1 MVAAVLESGQS
12 GTRGLIT
19 LKSMLNAAA
28 AGAAVSRKQYTRW
41 RDRFRVELVNAQFDL
56 RRAKKSVVIL
66 IAGDDRIGINEVVHL
81 LHEWMDARY
90 IDTRIAFGPTEEER
104 QRPPFWRFWRDLA
117 SRGRIG
123 LYVGGWAAE
132 PIRQRLAGRLDAAGF
147 AGYLGHA
154 SRFEQTLAADGALI
168 LKFWLHLPRKEL
180 KRRVAGEREDEESGW
195 QIHDSDQA
203 VLDAWRRWTPLVEK
217 LLATTDSPAARWH
230 VVDGSTDRSRNVAV
244 ARTILA
250 GLDKFLS
257 REKEPRAGKMQRKP
271 VRRFPDALGAVDLA
285 ARFKDD
291 ETYEAALNEQQASLA
306 VLSRAARSAR
316 LSTVL
321 VFEGWDAAGK
331 GGAIRRVTQALE
343 VRDYHVV
350 PIAAPTPREQ
360 DYHYLW
366 RFWQHLPAASQMTIF
381 DRSWYGRVLVERVER
396 FAAPAEWERA
406 YSEIVDFENQL
417 LERGTVLLKFWLH
430 IDNKTQLARFAAR
443 EKTPYKKYRIGAD
456 DYRNRARRADYL
468 AAANEMV
475 ARTGTRLAPWHL
487 VPANDK
493 RHARVAVLTELCR
506 VLREALQAR
515 P

>member
-1 MVAAVLESGQS
+1 M
-12 GTRGLIT
+12 
-19 LKSMLNAAA
+19 KSKLNAAA
-28 AGAAVSRKQYTRW
+28 ASAAVSRKKYTRW

-56 RRAKKSVVIL
+56 REAKKSVVIL

-90 IDTRIAFGPTEEER
+90 IDTQIAFGPTDEER
-104 QRPPFWRFWRDLA
+104 QRPPFWRYWRDLA
-117 SRGRIG
+117 PRGRIG

-132 PIRQRLAGRLDAAGF
+132 PIRQRLAGGLDAAGF
-147 AGYLGHA
+147 ADYLGHA
-154 SRFEQTLAADGALI
+154 RRFEQALAADGTLV
-168 LKFWLHLPRKEL
+168 LKLWLHLPRREL
-180 KRRVAGEREDEESGW
+180 KRRVAGEREEEEAAW
-195 QIHDSDQA
+195 QIHESDTA

-217 LLATTDSPAARWH
+217 LLVTTDSPAARWH
-230 VVDGSTDRSRNVAV
+230 VVDGSMDRSRNIAV
-244 ARTILA
+244 AKTILA
-250 GLDKFLS
+250 GLDRFLS
-257 REKEPRAGKMQRKP
+257 RAKVPRAGRAVRER
-271 VRRFPDALGAVDLA
+271 VRRFPDALGSVDLA

-291 ETYEAALNEQQASLA
+291 EAYEAALDEQQAALS
-306 VLSRAARSAR
+306 VLSRAARR
-316 LSTVL
+316 EGVPTVL

-343 VRDYHVV
+343 VRDYHLV
-350 PIAAPTPREQ
+350 PVAAPTPQER

-366 RFWQHLPAASQMTIF
+366 RFWRQLPAAGQMTIF

-406 YSEIVDFENQL
+406 YSEIVDFESQL
-417 LERGTVLLKFWLH
+417 LERGIVLLKFWLH
-430 IDNKTQLARFAAR
+430 IDSQTQLARFTAR

-468 AAANEMV
+468 VAANEMI

-487 VPANDK
+487 VSANDK
-493 RHARVAVLTELCR
+493 RHARVTVLAELCR
-506 VLREALQAR
+506 AWREALQLR